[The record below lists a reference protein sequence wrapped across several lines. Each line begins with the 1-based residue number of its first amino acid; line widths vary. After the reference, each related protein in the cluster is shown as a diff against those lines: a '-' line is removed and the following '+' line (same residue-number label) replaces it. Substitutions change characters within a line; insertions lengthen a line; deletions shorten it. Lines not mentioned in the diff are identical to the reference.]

1 MIINNFELVF
11 SVIVTY
17 FYDQLVD
24 IADGKDQVF
33 PVVDGFQALKTIV
46 NSVRLGINKI
56 TKSKTK
62 KVNKNDIYSMQNHV
76 F

>member
-11 SVIVTY
+11 SVNVTY

-62 KVNKNDIYSMQNHV
+62 KSKQK
-76 F
+76 